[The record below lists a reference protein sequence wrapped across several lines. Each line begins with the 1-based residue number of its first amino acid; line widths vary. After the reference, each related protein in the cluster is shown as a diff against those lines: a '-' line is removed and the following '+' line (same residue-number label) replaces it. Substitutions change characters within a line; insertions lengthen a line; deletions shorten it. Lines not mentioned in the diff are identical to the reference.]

1 MSESAASS
9 PRHPGASRPSRP
21 SRARRGRRAR
31 VAASFA
37 VLLAVA
43 GYVAMRYESGGGGT
57 PRCVVGSGGHTYTLS
72 PEQASNAAT
81 ISAVGTTRGM
91 PERAVTIALA
101 TALQESALRN
111 IDYGDRDSLGL
122 FQQRPSQ
129 GWGTPEQI
137 MDPVYSAGIFY
148 DRLAEV
154 PGYSRLPLTVAAQRV
169 QRSGFPQAYAKH
181 EPDAALLAAALTG
194 RSAAS
199 LTCAPIRGAAPGDPE
214 RLRGELVRAFG
225 AGVLSG
231 APAGPGDGKGDD
243 APGGSG
249 DGGSG
254 GEVGEVGEG
263 TDDGGASSGG
273 TDGGGTASGGAGP
286 GGSGSDAGGAGTGTG
301 GTDGGGGTGGTA
313 SARPGS
319 GPEGDGGGAG
329 DGRTVRLPVPA
340 GADSPLPEGG
350 AAEAAGSRRG
360 WELAQWAVARA
371 DELDV
376 VEVAYAG
383 RVWSVRDAREGWRPA
398 GPEADT
404 GEVVIRV
411 AE

>member
-1 MSESAASS
+1 MSESAVPS
-9 PRHPGASRPSRP
+9 PRPR
-21 SRARRGRRAR
+21 RARRAR

-43 GYVAMRYESGGGGT
+43 GYVVLRYESGGGGA
-57 PRCVVGSGGHTYTLS
+57 PRCTVGSGSHTYTLS
-72 PEQASNAAT
+72 PEQAANAAT

-129 GWGTPEQI
+129 GWGTPRQI
-137 MDPVYSAGIFY
+137 MDPVYSAGVFY

-199 LTCAPIRGAAPGDPE
+199 LTCAPARGVRPGDA
-214 RLRGELVRAFG
+214 RRVRGELVRAFG
-225 AGVLSG
+225 AGVLG
-231 APAGPGDGKGDD
+231 GVPAGSGDGKG
-243 APGGSG
+243 
-249 DGGSG
+249 
-254 GEVGEVGEG
+254 
-263 TDDGGASSGG
+263 GGA
-273 TDGGGTASGGAGP
+273 P
-286 GGSGSDAGGAGTGTG
+286 
-301 GTDGGGGTGGTA
+301 GGTA
-313 SARPGS
+313 SASPV
-319 GPEGDGGGAG
+319 PGGGS
-329 DGRTVRLPVPA
+329 RTVTVPVPVRTGSA
-340 GADSPLPEGG
+340 GPGG
-350 AAEAAGSRRG
+350 EASDGAPRHG

-371 DELDV
+371 DALGV
-376 VEVAYAG
+376 VEVSYAG
-383 RVWSVRDAREGWRPA
+383 RVWSADEADEGWRAA
-398 GPEADT
+398 GPGTETA
-404 GEVVIRV
+404 GVVIRT